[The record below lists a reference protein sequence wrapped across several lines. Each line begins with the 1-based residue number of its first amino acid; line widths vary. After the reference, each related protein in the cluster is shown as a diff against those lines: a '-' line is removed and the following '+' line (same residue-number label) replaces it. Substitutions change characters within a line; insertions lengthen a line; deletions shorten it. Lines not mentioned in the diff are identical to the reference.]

1 MLISNCRLAPTV
13 DVVLLSHGD
22 LLHSGLYAY
31 AYSRWGL
38 KAPAYTSLPVQAMA
52 RIAVT
57 EDVEGLRD
65 EQEVDASV
73 AEHSPEQDSMEVA
86 EEEQSEKVDDTE
98 NPVLTDEALDSNS
111 MDVDQAPSLPDKKGR
126 YIATAQEVHDAFDS
140 VNVLRYQQ
148 PCHLGGRVYHPLS
161 YESEPLTFRH

>member
-1 MLISNCRLAPTV
+1 MLISNDRLAPTV

-73 AEHSPEQDSMEVA
+73 AKPSPEQDSMEVA

-98 NPVLTDEALDSNS
+98 NPVLTDEALESSS
-111 MDVDQAPSLPDKKGR
+111 MDVDQAPSLPDKKGQR
-126 YIATAQEVHDAFDS
+126 TPLPTA
-140 VNVLRYQQ
+140 
-148 PCHLGGRVYHPLS
+148 LS
-161 YESEPLTFRH
+161 PRR